1 MAADD
6 RLKQIKSKLQQLD
19 NRATAFARE
28 RDNYQLK
35 YLARAQAVF
44 TLEELNFQLETLI
57 NHNTIMSGHLSRNE
71 RLQKLQKENEELKQ
85 ELEQLKSQQSPEDNG
100 DDQGDENGEME
111 NADQQQL
118 DDTLNEMSVDD
129 VRKFVKDVD
138 DVDALEKM
146 LDAELDGKNRKT
158 AVGAIESRINDLTE
172 SAED

>member
-85 ELEQLKSQQSPEDNG
+85 ELEQLKSQQAPEDNG
-100 DDQGDENGEME
+100 DDEGDNQLGKILEGTNAEVGEAVE
-111 NADQQQL
+111 DIDDL
-118 DDTLNEMSVDD
+118 DTLHE
-129 VRKFVKDVD
+129 
-138 DVDALEKM
+138 L
-146 LDAELDGKNRKT
+146 LDAELEGENRKG
-158 AVGAIESRINDLTE
+158 AVGHIESRIEQLTE